1 MNGQPSQ
8 TPVKKSFF
16 VKVYMRLFFS
26 FAVALCS
33 STLAAQVLN
42 SDSFKAVN
50 SFWDEQ
56 NPILSPDGQ
65 TLFFTVSNHPS
76 NIGGKKDPG
85 DIWYSRLQAGQWSAP
100 IHGGSLLNDRAYN
113 AVAGFSSNGQ
123 QLYLHGHYDP
133 SGDRARTQG
142 ISISSSTDN
151 GWSRPANITI
161 PYYQNKSGLLCG
173 TIAQDGSVFVF
184 SADTYGS
191 HGVDDLYV
199 CFNEKGKWTEPKNL
213 GSTINTQFQELS
225 PSLSEDGKT
234 LFFSSNG
241 LKGRGSFDVFSATRL
256 DDSWVNWSTPKNL
269 GPEINSPGREL
280 YYRPTSGAAAATFT
294 STINS
299 DGYGDIRFYRSPEPP
314 VVTVKTVDPPTD
326 SVVSDPIVRISK
338 PQVDTVF
345 DNVEVPREKIIVTPP
360 ENTIKVYGK
369 VTNAKTGESIPAT
382 VAFVGPVKPELVA
395 QSAVAGYTIAIPS
408 TREYTVSIEAKGY
421 VSTMEKLNVNTYE
434 MKELEMN
441 FSLQPVALGTTVNL
455 KNVLF
460 AQTKADIL
468 SESFPELDLVV
479 HFLQNNPNVKIEL
492 SGHTDNRGVHSDNV
506 KLSLQRVNKVKEY
519 LVSKGIESKRI
530 TGKGYGGTKPIAS
543 NDTEESRKMNRRVEF
558 TIKKF

>member
-1 MNGQPSQ
+1 
-8 TPVKKSFF
+8 
-16 VKVYMRLFFS
+16 MRLFFS
-26 FAVALCS
+26 FAAIVCS
-33 STLAAQVLN
+33 STLVAQVLN
-42 SDSFKAVN
+42 SESFKPVN
-50 SFWDEQ
+50 SFFDEQ
-56 NPILSPDGQ
+56 NPIISPDGQ
-65 TLFFTVSNHPS
+65 TLFFTISNHPS
-76 NIGGKKDPG
+76 NVGGKKDPG
-85 DIWYSRLQAGQWSAP
+85 DIWYSRLTGGQWSAP
-100 IHGGSLLNDRAYN
+100 VHGGSLINDRAYN
-113 AVAGFSSNGQ
+113 AVAGFSSNGE

-133 SGDRARTQG
+133 SGERARTQG
-142 ISISSSTDN
+142 ISISSNVGN
-151 GWSRPANITI
+151 GWSRPANISI

-184 SADTYGS
+184 SADTYGTR
-191 HGVDDLYV
+191 GVDDLYV
-199 CFNEKGKWTEPKNL
+199 CFNEHGKWSEPKNL

-225 PSLSEDGKT
+225 PALSEDGKT

-241 LKGRGSFDVFSATRL
+241 LKGSGSFDVFSATRL
-256 DDSWVNWSTPKNL
+256 DDTWMNWSTPKNL

-280 YYRPTSGAAAATFT
+280 YYRPTASASAAIFT

-299 DGYGDIRFYRSPEPP
+299 DGYGDIKFYRAPEPP
-314 VVTVKTVDPPTD
+314 VVTVKVVDAPKD
-326 SVVSDPIVRISK
+326 SVAADPIVKISK
-338 PQVDTVF
+338 PQVDTVMEF
-345 DNVEVPREKIIVTPP
+345 VEVPRETTPELTP
-360 ENTIKVYGK
+360 ANTIKVYGK
-369 VTNAKTGESIPAT
+369 VTNAKTGEIIPAT
-382 VAFVGPVKPELVA
+382 IAFVGPAQPGLVA
-395 QSAVAGYTIAIPS
+395 ESSDGGYTISIPS
-408 TREYTVSIEAKGY
+408 TQEYTVSIEAKGY

-460 AQTKADIL
+460 VQTKSEIL
-468 SESFPELDLVV
+468 SESYPELDLVV

-519 LVSKGIESKRI
+519 LVSKGIDSKRI
-530 TGKGYGGTKPIAS
+530 AGKGYGGTKPIAS

>member
-1 MNGQPSQ
+1 
-8 TPVKKSFF
+8 
-16 VKVYMRLFFS
+16 MRLIFS

-33 STLAAQVLN
+33 STLMAQVLN
-42 SDSFKAVN
+42 SDSFKPVN
-50 SFWDEQ
+50 SFFDEQ
-56 NPILSPDGQ
+56 NPIISPDGQ

-85 DIWYSRLQAGQWSAP
+85 DIWFSRLLGGQWTSPTHA
-100 IHGGSLLNDRAYN
+100 GSLLNDRAYN
-113 AVAGFSSNGQ
+113 AVAGFSANGQ

-142 ISISSSTDN
+142 IAISSNTGN

-173 TIAQDGSVFVF
+173 TVSQDGSVFVF

-199 CFNEKGKWTEPKNL
+199 CFNDHGKWTEPKNL
-213 GSTINTQFQELS
+213 GATINTQFQELS
-225 PSLSEDGKT
+225 PALSDDGKT

-241 LKGRGSFDVFSATRL
+241 LKGNGSFDIFSATRL
-256 DDSWVNWSTPKNL
+256 DDTWLNWSTPQNL

-280 YYRPTSGAAAATFT
+280 YYRPTSAAAAAIFT

-299 DGYGDIRFYRSPEPP
+299 DGYGDIKFYRAAQPP
-314 VVTVKTVDPPTD
+314 VVTVKTIEPQKD
-326 SVVSDPIVRISK
+326 SVVSDPIVKISK
-338 PQVDTVF
+338 PQVDTVLDF
-345 DNVEVPREKIIVTPP
+345 VEVPHEPSVELTLN
-360 ENTIKVYGK
+360 NTIKVYGK
-369 VTNAKTGESIPAT
+369 VTNARTGESIPASI
-382 VAFVGPVKPELVA
+382 AFVAPAQQGLVA
-395 QSAVAGYTIAIPS
+395 QNAGGSYSISIPS
-408 TREYTVSIEAKGY
+408 TQEYTVSIEAKGF

-434 MKELEMN
+434 MKDLEMN
-441 FSLQPVALGTTVNL
+441 FSLQPVAVGTTVNL

-460 AQTKADIL
+460 AQTKAEIL

-492 SGHTDNRGVHSDNV
+492 SGHTDNRGIHNDNV

>member
-1 MNGQPSQ
+1 
-8 TPVKKSFF
+8 
-16 VKVYMRLFFS
+16 MRLFFS
-26 FAVALCS
+26 FVAIVCF
-33 STLAAQVLN
+33 STLTAQVLN
-42 SDSFKAVN
+42 SDSFKPVN
-50 SFWDEQ
+50 SFFDEQ
-56 NPILSPDGQ
+56 NPIISPDGQ

-85 DIWYSRLQAGQWSAP
+85 DIWFSRLLAGQWSAP
-100 IHGGSLLNDRAYN
+100 IHAGSLVNDRAYN
-113 AVAGFSSNGQ
+113 AVAGFSANGQ

-133 SGDRARTQG
+133 SGERARTQG
-142 ISISSSTDN
+142 IAISSNTAN
-151 GWSRPANITI
+151 GWSRPANISI

-173 TIAQDGSVFVF
+173 TVSHDGTVFVF

-199 CFNEKGKWTEPKNL
+199 CFNDHGKWTEPKNL

-225 PSLSEDGKT
+225 PALSDDGKT

-241 LKGRGSFDVFSATRL
+241 LKGSGSFDVFSATRL
-256 DDSWVNWSTPKNL
+256 DDSWVNWSTPQNL

-280 YYRPTSGAAAATFT
+280 YYRPTSSSAAAIFT

-299 DGYGDIRFYRSPEPP
+299 DGYGDIKFYRSPLPP
-314 VVTVKTVDPPTD
+314 VVTVKTVDPPKD
-326 SVVSDPIVRISK
+326 SVVADPIVKISK
-338 PQVDTVF
+338 PQVDTVMEF
-345 DNVEVPREKIIVTPP
+345 VEVPRETTPVLTP
-360 ENTIKVYGK
+360 INTIKVYGK

-382 VAFVGPVKPELVA
+382 VAFAGPAQPGLIA
-395 QSAVAGYTIAIPS
+395 QSSGGGYTIAIPS
-408 TREYTVSIEAKGY
+408 TQEYTVSIEAKGY

-468 SESFPELDLVV
+468 SESFPELDMVV

-492 SGHTDNRGVHSDNV
+492 SGHTDNRGIHSDNV

-530 TGKGYGGTKPIAS
+530 TGKGYGGTKPVAS